1 MITAVDTNVLLNLLI
16 PDAPHA
22 ADAELALN
30 DAARAGAVVISPL
43 VYAELGAFFAS
54 EADLRR
60 FQDETGMVVD
70 ALGLEG
76 LHAAG
81 QAWKI
86 YNQRR
91 GRGRRQHI
99 ISDFII
105 GAHALYQADCL
116 LTRDRGIYGT
126 YFPDL
131 RLTR

>member
-1 MITAVDTNVLLNLLI
+1 LITAVDTNVLLDLLI

-22 ADAELALN
+22 AEAETALN
-30 DAARAGAVVISPL
+30 DAARAGAVVASPL
-43 VYAELGAFFAS
+43 VYAELGAFFAL

-60 FQDETGMVVD
+60 FLDQTGMVVD
-70 ALGLEG
+70 SLELDG

-91 GRGRRQHI
+91 GRDRRQHI

-131 RLTR
+131 RLA

>member
-1 MITAVDTNVLLNLLI
+1 LITAVDTNVLLDLLI

-22 ADAELALN
+22 AEAETALN
-30 DAARAGAVVISPL
+30 SAATAGAVVVSPL
-43 VYAELGAFFAS
+43 VYAELGAAFAI

-60 FQDETGMVVD
+60 FLDQTGMAMD
-70 ALGLEG
+70 ALGVEG

-86 YNQRR
+86 YNRRR
-91 GRGRRQHI
+91 GRDRRQHI

-116 LTRDRGIYGT
+116 LTRDRGIYRT

-131 RLTR
+131 RLT

>member
-1 MITAVDTNVLLNLLI
+1 LITAVDTNVLLDLLI

-22 ADAELALN
+22 AEAETALN
-30 DAARAGAVVISPL
+30 DAARAGAVVASPL
-43 VYAELGAFFAS
+43 VYAELATFFALQ
-54 EADLRR
+54 ADLRR
-60 FQDETGMVVD
+60 FLDQTGMVVD
-70 ALGLEG
+70 SLELDG

-91 GRGRRQHI
+91 GRDRRQHI

-131 RLTR
+131 RLA